1 MAEADLKPEAP
12 GNRKTRQENFYTFK
26 KIKKSRYID
35 ATFRRNFLT
44 HISHSMYMYVF
55 GCMYRDGEAV
65 VLRKTRRKEENGW
78 QKLQHKE
85 ISNGSKTTHLEN

>member
-1 MAEADLKPEAP
+1 MQHFVE
-12 GNRKTRQENFYTFK
+12 Y
-26 KIKKSRYID
+26 
-35 ATFRRNFLT
+35 
-44 HISHSMYMYVF
+44 SHSMYVY

-85 ISNGSKTTHLEN
+85 ISNGSKTIHLEN